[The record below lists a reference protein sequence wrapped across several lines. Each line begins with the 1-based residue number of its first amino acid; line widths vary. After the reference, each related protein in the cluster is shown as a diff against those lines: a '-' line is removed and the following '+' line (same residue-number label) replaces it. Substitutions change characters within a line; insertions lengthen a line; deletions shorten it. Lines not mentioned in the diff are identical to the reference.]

1 MYCDLSILEFEGSET
16 QRATRHLAA
25 ADTIDAIIQHE
36 QDLGQIQTLMAYLR
50 HHMER
55 CRSILARLEMS

>member
-1 MYCDLSILEFEGSET
+1 MYCDLSILEFEGSER
-16 QRATRHLAA
+16 QRAQRHLMA
-25 ADTIDAIIQHE
+25 ADVIDSFIE
-36 QDLGQIQTLMAYLR
+36 RETDLEEIQTLMAYLR